1 MQALATIRLVSK
13 CGRGPRGLSVEVE
26 AVPRGLGP
34 QGMAGWRATPRGLS
48 VEVEAVPR
56 GLGPQG
62 MAGWRAVRVAPAFS
76 FSGLRVQTSGECCP
90 SFRISS

>member
-13 CGRGPRGLSVEVE
+13 CGRG
-26 AVPRGLGP
+26 
-34 QGMAGWRATPRGLS
+34 PRGLS